1 VPSQEKKPPT
11 NTDYLVHVGD
21 RSYPVSKAEIADLNL
36 IDTGQHHFHL
46 LHQNQGYQVVFR
58 GISEDGKKV
67 HLRVNERDYEAT
79 VSDGIDQLVQ
89 QMGLNTLND
98 QAGKDVYSPM
108 PGLILEV
115 LVSPGQE
122 IEAGMPLLI
131 LEAMKMENVIKSDG
145 AGTVKDISVAQGQAV
160 DKRQLLIEIE

>member
-1 VPSQEKKPPT
+1 MPSQEKKPPT
-11 NTDYLVHVGD
+11 NTDYLVHLGD
-21 RSYPVSKAEIADLNL
+21 RSYPVSKAEIADLDL

-131 LEAMKMENVIKSDG
+131 LEAMKMENILRAERKSTVSKVNAA
-145 AGTVKDISVAQGQAV
+145 AGDSLAV
-160 DKRQLLIEIE
+160 DEVIMEFE